1 MLKNY
6 LLIISF
12 IALVVSK
19 CTIDDVCGD
28 HSCCACMQDPN
39 PTNGNGYQEFEATCL
54 EGGINCIGFTG
65 CQLCYKPVLEGVNVG
80 NRPVCDRFTQSSA
93 CNSEVCCINRQ
104 NPNSNDGNS
113 YLEFNTSCLDGG
125 LNCVANTGCQLC
137 YKPVLGGVNVG
148 DRPICTRFSDPSIC
162 NDEPCCLSRENPN
175 PTDGNGYLE
184 FNQDCLDG
192 GLNCVADTGCQLC
205 FKPVLGGE
213 NVGSRPIC
221 SRFASND
228 SQECLNEDCCLSNQN
243 ANPTNGNGYLEFN
256 SSCHNGGLN
265 CVANTGC
272 QLCYKPV
279 FGSTNVGI
287 RPVCDRFL
295 SINDAVCND
304 DACCLSHQN
313 SNPTDGNGY
322 LEFNSTCLIGGLNCV
337 SSSGCQLCY
346 KQVLA
351 GANVG
356 NRPLCG
362 RFSSNN

>member
-137 YKPVLGGVNVG
+137 YKPVLGGVM
-148 DRPICTRFSDPSIC
+148 
-162 NDEPCCLSRENPN
+162 
-175 PTDGNGYLE
+175 LE
-184 FNQDCLDG
+184 IDLYVQDFLILQYVIMNIAVSLEKIRIQRMEMVI
-192 GLNCVADTGCQLC
+192 LNLTKTV
-205 FKPVLGGE
+205 
-213 NVGSRPIC
+213 
-221 SRFASND
+221 
-228 SQECLNEDCCLSNQN
+228 
-243 ANPTNGNGYLEFN
+243 
-256 SSCHNGGLN
+256 
-265 CVANTGC
+265 
-272 QLCYKPV
+272 
-279 FGSTNVGI
+279 
-287 RPVCDRFL
+287 
-295 SINDAVCND
+295 
-304 DACCLSHQN
+304 
-313 SNPTDGNGY
+313 
-322 LEFNSTCLIGGLNCV
+322 
-337 SSSGCQLCY
+337 
-346 KQVLA
+346 
-351 GANVG
+351 
-356 NRPLCG
+356 
-362 RFSSNN
+362 